1 MHRAR
6 TIAAISKAAEHLPLV
21 ELARVLVRFDHFI
34 IADNLSKAG
43 FSWGCVSALDLEERT
58 IWIADAR
65 RDDGK
70 RFVMRTDEL
79 LTAFLELEAAIRVE
93 TNPSERRKSA

>member
-21 ELARVLVRFDHFI
+21 ELARVLVRLDHFI

-43 FSWGCVSALDLEERT
+43 WDLGLCLGRGFGGAHNLDC
-58 IWIADAR
+58 
-65 RDDGK
+65 
-70 RFVMRTDEL
+70 
-79 LTAFLELEAAIRVE
+79 
-93 TNPSERRKSA
+93 